1 MVSLRTIKK
10 RLKSSSRTGCYTITP
25 VSSDINGIRG
35 TKNPACDVFE
45 SESFDSVEKIE
56 PTTNRQ
62 LSLPQVKS
70 TSNNELDIQGNFH
83 HLRYELRFCVLL
95 RFFWV
100 KHVNIPKSRNSTTE
114 IIVPNKSFCCR
125 SREF

>member
-25 VSSDINGIRG
+25 INSDINGIGG

-70 TSNNELDIQGNFH
+70 TSNNELDIQGNFY
-83 HLRYELRFCVLL
+83 HLKNEVKGSTVLTFC
-95 RFFWV
+95 
-100 KHVNIPKSRNSTTE
+100 
-114 IIVPNKSFCCR
+114 
-125 SREF
+125 